1 MCRSTVC
8 PWKSGTVCEVR
19 SVNAVQR
26 VPVYSSRK
34 KKMELNIIKRFREVR
49 VWWKLEEWSGTRTA
63 NDSAARYYTS
73 IHQKD

>member
-49 VWWKLEEWSGTRTA
+49 VVEA
-63 NDSAARYYTS
+63 
-73 IHQKD
+73 